1 MKKVLFILGTR
12 PEAIKLKPIILQCVD
27 LFDIKIC
34 LTNQHPDID
43 HILSE
48 FRENIISL
56 GLKRSGSS
64 LSNLMGNILVLLD
77 NETRIKEWKPD
88 LTIVHGDTTSSLCGA
103 LYSFYEQIPICHI
116 ESGLRT
122 HNKFSPFPEE
132 SNRKIIDHLATI
144 NFAAT
149 ENNKDNL
156 NYEKILH
163 NVHVVGNSIIDV
175 IKNNLNDISMISND
189 SFGVITLHRRE
200 NWKNN
205 ISLALK
211 EISKFC
217 IQHEY
222 KMIYVCNNNI
232 ELQSLV
238 KQTINDNPFISI
250 INSLDNKEFHHLIA
264 KSTFIITDSGGIQE
278 EASFIGKPILILRD
292 STERQEIIENNCGI
306 LLQINNIQEILENI
320 LFNKILFNQNKALY
334 GNGTTSMQIV
344 EILKSY
350 IDILY

>member
-1 MKKVLFILGTR
+1 
-12 PEAIKLKPIILQCVD
+12 
-27 LFDIKIC
+27 
-34 LTNQHPDID
+34 
-43 HILSE
+43 
-48 FRENIISL
+48 
-56 GLKRSGSS
+56 
-64 LSNLMGNILVLLD
+64 
-77 NETRIKEWKPD
+77 
-88 LTIVHGDTTSSLCGA
+88 
-103 LYSFYEQIPICHI
+103 
-116 ESGLRT
+116 
-122 HNKFSPFPEE
+122 
-132 SNRKIIDHLATI
+132 
-144 NFAAT
+144 
-149 ENNKDNL
+149 
-156 NYEKILH
+156 
-163 NVHVVGNSIIDV
+163 
-175 IKNNLNDISMISND
+175 MISND